1 MRMNSSGMYLLPRD
15 FIIFDEAHTL
25 PSTLSDYYAFTV
37 SIRKL
42 EMLLDVPSF
51 NDIMAAPEVN
61 QSGLA
66 KKRENMLTP
75 WHPVTSKDSWGFP
88 RIGSIRTDTPLDRQK
103 MGAKV
108 WTMYLE
114 RMRDAIV
121 SRLKS
126 YDERTS
132 AWLPTPRTTCRLID
146 SLKTEPDNIIWQYDD
161 EKEPIF
167 VSFKP
172 MDITD
177 RSEELLLNLGKHRI
191 FLSGTISDIDIYC
204 REMGL
209 KKSETCYIKIQ
220 YSSFPVDNRPIFTT
234 LKGGDLSRKGRREE
248 HYNATAQRIVEI
260 ANQFP
265 DQKGLVLPYTDELE
279 KNIVEAVGRIDR
291 NVADRLVTHSKN
303 PNERDQVFENFTKS
317 SGNGILVSTYA
328 NQGYDGGSVG
338 FLVIPKLLSPVW
350 EMCVLLRS

>member
-1 MRMNSSGMYLLPRD
+1 
-15 FIIFDEAHTL
+15 
-25 PSTLSDYYAFTV
+25 
-37 SIRKL
+37 
-42 EMLLDVPSF
+42 MLLDVPSF

-88 RIGSIRTDTPLDRQK
+88 RIVSIRTDTPLDRQK

-126 YDERTS
+126 YDERTVM
-132 AWLPTPRTTCRLID
+132 ATNTKNYLHRLID

-161 EKEPIF
+161 EEPIF

-209 KKSETCYIKIQ
+209 EIGDLLHQDPIQ
-220 YSSFPVDNRPIFTT
+220 FLPVDNRPIFTT
-234 LKGGDLSRKGRREE
+234 LKGG
-248 HYNATAQRIVEI
+248 I
-260 ANQFP
+260 
-265 DQKGLVLPYTDELE
+265 
-279 KNIVEAVGRIDR
+279 
-291 NVADRLVTHSKN
+291 
-303 PNERDQVFENFTKS
+303 
-317 SGNGILVSTYA
+317 
-328 NQGYDGGSVG
+328 
-338 FLVIPKLLSPVW
+338 
-350 EMCVLLRS
+350 